1 MASSSESHFE
11 KAESALLK
19 RVEAALPELS
29 RSERRVASFLLK
41 SPQDLVVAS
50 VKELALMLSV
60 SEPTIIRFCRTV
72 GCDGYRDLKI
82 QLTQYLAV
90 RQALVDSAPKPKPKN
105 PRQRA
110 DDVAAQ
116 DSAGAVY
123 NKAVEAL
130 SSAQA
135 VLDRDQLL
143 TAARLIAGARRVI
156 MYGIGG
162 SSALL
167 ALEMHNRLF
176 RLSIGCVAYTDSY
189 VQRMSAAT
197 LGAGDTVFFVSST
210 GRPRSLI
217 DSAELAHHYGASCVG
232 ITPRGSPLGRELDV
246 CLDLELSQAG
256 VSQLQPNPM
265 RYAQLYLI
273 DCLAFAIAELMGE
286 TATQALD
293 RGRASVAALH
303 GVAPQQPIG
312 D

>member
-1 MASSSESHFE
+1 MAASNKSHSG
-11 KAESALLK
+11 KAESALL
-19 RVEAALPELS
+19 RRAEAALPELS
-29 RSERRVASFLLK
+29 RSERRVAAFLLK
-41 SPQDLVVAS
+41 SPQ
-50 VKELALMLSV
+50 ELAATSVRELSLMLSV
-60 SEPTIIRFCRTV
+60 SEPTIIRFCRTI

-82 QLTQYLAV
+82 RLTQDLAV
-90 RQALVDSAPKPKPKN
+90 RQALMDAAPQPKGRRTEAQGVP
-105 PRQRA
+105 
-110 DDVAAQ
+110 DQ

-130 SSAQA
+130 SNAQA
-135 VLDRDQLL
+135 ALKRDQVL
-143 TAARLIAGARRVI
+143 TAARLIAHARRVT

-176 RLSIGCVAYTDSY
+176 RLNIPCVAYTDSY
-189 VQRMSAAT
+189 VQRISAAM

-217 DSAELAHHYGASCVG
+217 DSAELARHYGASSVG

-256 VSQLQPNPM
+256 VTQFQPNPM

-273 DCLAFAIAELMGE
+273 DCLAIAIAEMMGE
-286 TATQALD
+286 AAAEALD

-303 GVAPQQPIG
+303 GIAPQQPIG

>member
-19 RVEAALPELS
+19 RAEAALPELS

-41 SPQDLVVAS
+41 SPQDLLAAS
-50 VKELALMLSV
+50 VKDLALMLSV
-60 SEPTIIRFCRTV
+60 SEPTIIRFCRTI

-82 QLTQYLAV
+82 RLTQDLAV
-90 RQALVDSAPKPKPKN
+90 RQARMDAVPKPKPKGRR
-105 PRQRA
+105 PA
-110 DDVAAQ
+110 AHDVSDQ
-116 DSAGAVY
+116 NSAGAVY

-130 SSAQA
+130 SNAQA
-135 VLDRDQLL
+135 VLDHDQVL
-143 TAARLIAGARRVI
+143 TAARLIVRARRVT

-176 RLSIGCVAYTDSY
+176 RLNFACVAYTDSY
-189 VQRMSAAT
+189 VQRMSAAL
-197 LGAGDTVFFVSST
+197 LGADDTVFFVSST
-210 GRPRSLI
+210 GRPRSLT
-217 DSAELAHHYGASCVG
+217 DSAELARHYGASTVG

-256 VSQLQPNPM
+256 VSQFQPNPM

-273 DCLAFAIAELMGE
+273 DCLAIAIAEIMGE
-286 TATQALD
+286 AAAQALD

-303 GVAPQQPIG
+303 GIAPQQPIG

>member
-1 MASSSESHFE
+1 MPPSSNPPRE
-11 KAESALLK
+11 KPENALLK

-29 RSERRVASFLLK
+29 RSERRVAGFLLK
-41 SPQDLVVAS
+41 RPQDLVATS

-60 SEPTIIRFCRTV
+60 SEPTIIRFCRTI

-82 QLTQYLAV
+82 RLTQDLAV
-90 RQALVDSAPKPKPKN
+90 RQALMDAAPKPKD
-105 PRQRA
+105 PRPGA
-110 DDVAAQ
+110 HGVPAQ

-130 SSAQA
+130 SNIEA

-143 TAARLIAGARRVI
+143 TAARLIVQARRVT

-176 RLSIGCVAYTDSY
+176 RLNIACVAYTDSY
-189 VQRMSAAT
+189 LQRVSAAT

-217 DSAELAHHYGASCVG
+217 DSAELARHYGASSVG
-232 ITPRGSPLGRELDV
+232 ITPRGSPLGRELDL

-256 VSQLQPNPM
+256 VSQFQPNPM

-273 DCLAFAIAELMGE
+273 DSLAFAVAEMMGE
-286 TATQALD
+286 PAAQALD

-303 GVAPQQPIG
+303 GIAPQQPIG

>member
-1 MASSSESHFE
+1 MAASSESHPE
-11 KAESALLK
+11 KVKSALL
-19 RVEAALPELS
+19 RRAEAALPELS

-41 SPQDLVVAS
+41 SPQDLLATS
-50 VKELALMLSV
+50 VKELAHMLSV
-60 SEPTIIRFCRTV
+60 SEPTIIRFCRTI
-72 GCDGYRDLKI
+72 GCEGYRDLKI
-82 QLTQYLAV
+82 RLTQDLAV
-90 RQALVDSAPKPKPKN
+90 HQALKDAAPKPTARRPEAR
-105 PRQRA
+105 PVS
-110 DDVAAQ
+110 DQ
-116 DSAGAVY
+116 DPAGAVY

-130 SSAQA
+130 SNAQA
-135 VLDRDQLL
+135 ALDRTQVLA
-143 TAARLIAGARRVI
+143 AARLIAHARRVT

-176 RLSIGCVAYTDSY
+176 RLNIACAAYTDSY
-189 VQRMSAAT
+189 VQRMSAAV

-217 DSAELAHHYGASCVG
+217 DSAELARHYGASTVG
-232 ITPRGSPLGRELDV
+232 ITPRDSPLGRELDV

-256 VSQLQPNPM
+256 VSQFQPNPM

-273 DCLAFAIAELMGE
+273 DCLAVAIAELLGE
-286 TATQALD
+286 AAAQALD

-303 GVAPQQPIG
+303 GIAPQQPIG